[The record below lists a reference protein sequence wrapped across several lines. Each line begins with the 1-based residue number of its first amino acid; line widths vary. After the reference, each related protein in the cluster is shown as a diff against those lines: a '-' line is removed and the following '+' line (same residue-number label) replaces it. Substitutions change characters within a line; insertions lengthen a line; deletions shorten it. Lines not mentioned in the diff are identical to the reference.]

1 MPESQ
6 PELRRS
12 SFAKPT
18 TIRILLSFSLTAA
31 AAIPL
36 IWWVGL
42 AVAKNG
48 AARAELVTTPVVEE
62 LTTLPPFAPS
72 SRGDGLIRLAQLHTD
87 IPDRGRLGMLQY
99 TVQKGDTPWSIAEK
113 FDLEPESILWAN
125 EGLSAEAGNLA
136 VGVTLDIPPVDGV
149 VHVVREGDTFGRLE
163 LLHGKPVETILDFPG
178 NGLDPSEPELELG
191 MKVIIPGG
199 RSQVLWQEPGP
210 RVVAGLGRRSPGLYS
225 GPLVYIGTGM
235 FTWPVSPV
243 RITQSYWS
251 GHPAIDIDTYNR
263 QPVFAADSGTVIFSG
278 WDTTGYGN
286 LLIVDHGNGYWTYYA
301 HNEANLVGVGDGVLQ
316 GQQIAESGS
325 TGNSTGDHLDFR
337 IRLQDAGFLNPLNFL
352 P

>member
-1 MPESQ
+1 MRESQ
-6 PELRRS
+6 PEARRS
-12 SFAKPT
+12 SVAKPT
-18 TIRILLSFSLTAA
+18 IIRILLSFSLTAVA
-31 AAIPL
+31 AAPIV
-36 IWWVGL
+36 WGVGL
-42 AVAKNG
+42 VAAKNG
-48 AARAELVTTPVVEE
+48 AARAEPLTKPAFEE
-62 LTTLPPFAPS
+62 PAHLPPFAPS
-72 SRGDGLIRLAQLHTD
+72 TRGEGVMRLAQLHTD
-87 IPDRGRLGMLQY
+87 IPDRGRLEVLQY
-99 TVQKGDTPWSIAEK
+99 TVQAGDTPWSIAEK

-125 EGLSAEAGNLA
+125 DGLSAEAGNLA
-136 VGVTLDIPPVDGV
+136 VGVTLNIPPVDGV

-163 LLHGKPVETILDFPG
+163 LLHGTPVETILDFLG
-178 NGLDPSEPELELG
+178 NGFDLSEPRMEPG
-191 MKVIIPGG
+191 MKVIVPGG

-225 GPLVYIGTGM
+225 GPLVYIGTGV

-263 QPVFAADSGTVIFSG
+263 QPVFAADSGTAIFSG
-278 WDTTGYGN
+278 WDATGYGN

-301 HNEANLVGVGDGVLQ
+301 HNEANLVGVGEGVLQ

-337 IRLQDAGFLNPLNFL
+337 IRLQDAGFLNPLDFL